1 MFKNTYKIITVNDI
15 IEWNSKNEIKLN
27 PKYQRNRVWNDKT
40 KSYLIDT
47 VLRGL
52 PMPPIFLRQ
61 TIDVIAKVTY
71 REVIDGQQRLRSII
85 EFVNNEFDILKKHNK
100 EYGGYTFDQLPDHIK
115 EEFLEYQIFAVVIN
129 EKDDNVIYD
138 MFARLNTNNY
148 ILNRQELRNSKY
160 WGEYKVAAY
169 EYSAI
174 YREFFVTYNIFSE
187 NNLARMDD
195 VEFISVLMNLLI
207 NGITTDT
214 PNSIDKVY
222 EDNDKVFEK
231 YEDVEKKLAFVL
243 QVISN
248 IFENMG
254 RIKIFSTKVSL
265 YTLFA
270 AIYHLMFE
278 ELTCFNIDIDEIF
291 SYPNIHENIR
301 IICNRLSEFLG
312 DYEECIVYK
321 NSNNPLYQNFIEY
334 EKNHRTRTTSKKERE
349 DRVEFLIRYLNGDF
363 SDKVRV

>member
-85 EFVNNEFDILKKHNK
+85 EFVNNEFNILKKHNK
-100 EYGGYTFDQLPDHIK
+100 EYGGCTFDQLPDHIK

-148 ILNRQELRNSKY
+148 ILNRQEIRNSKY

-214 PNSIDKVY
+214 PTSLDKVY

-231 YEDVEKKLAFVL
+231 YEDVELRLAFVL
-243 QVISN
+243 QVISD

-254 RIKIFSTKVSL
+254 RVKIFSTKVSL

-270 AIYHLMFE
+270 AIYYLMFK
-278 ELTCFNIDIDEIF
+278 ELTCFNIEVDEVF
-291 SYPNIHENIR
+291 LYPNIYENIR
-301 IICNRLSEFLG
+301 ILCNRLCEFVG

-321 NSNNPLYQNFIEY
+321 NTSNPLYQNFIEY

-363 SDKVRV
+363 SDKIRI

>member
-1 MFKNTYKIITVNDI
+1 MNKIGVCLMFKNTYKIITVNDI

-148 ILNRQELRNSKY
+148 ILKIIMEL
-160 WGEYKVAAY
+160 
-169 EYSAI
+169 
-174 YREFFVTYNIFSE
+174 
-187 NNLARMDD
+187 M
-195 VEFISVLMNLLI
+195 
-207 NGITTDT
+207 
-214 PNSIDKVY
+214 
-222 EDNDKVFEK
+222 
-231 YEDVEKKLAFVL
+231 
-243 QVISN
+243 
-248 IFENMG
+248 
-254 RIKIFSTKVSL
+254 IK
-265 YTLFA
+265 
-270 AIYHLMFE
+270 
-278 ELTCFNIDIDEIF
+278 
-291 SYPNIHENIR
+291 
-301 IICNRLSEFLG
+301 
-312 DYEECIVYK
+312 
-321 NSNNPLYQNFIEY
+321 
-334 EKNHRTRTTSKKERE
+334 
-349 DRVEFLIRYLNGDF
+349 
-363 SDKVRV
+363 